1 MKRPHSHNYFMKAVS
16 LMPGGVNSPVRAFKA
31 VGDDPIVVTRAKG
44 DRLYDAD
51 GNRYIDYCM
60 SWGPMVLGH
69 GNVRV
74 SNAIRKAVRGGTSF
88 GALCPYEIRLAELIV
103 QSYQS
108 IELVRMVSSGTE
120 AAMSAVRVARAYT
133 KRDKVVKFEGGYH
146 GHADQFL
153 IKAGSGL
160 TTLGA
165 PSSPGVPEAF
175 ASTTLTLPYND
186 LDALKKL
193 IAERWR
199 EIAALIVEP
208 VAGNMG
214 VVVPD
219 PGFLETLR
227 DLTTRHGII
236 LVFDEVITG
245 LRLSPSGAQGVF
257 GVIPDMTILGKIIGG
272 GMPVGAY
279 GGRKETMG
287 LVSPEGAVY
296 QAGTLSGNPVAMA
309 AGIATIK
316 EIQSNSE
323 FYKELGKKT
332 EHLVSGLKDAARLA
346 GRAVTI
352 NSIGSMFTP
361 FFTDRP
367 VKDLT
372 TAMASD
378 TKLYAGFFH
387 RMFERGVYLPPS
399 QFEAH
404 FMSIAHSSHD
414 IDRTIKHAYEAFKKV

>member
-1 MKRPHSHNYFMKAVS
+1 MRRPHSHNYFMKAVS

-60 SWGPMVLGH
+60 SWGPMILGH
-69 GNVRV
+69 GNIKVL
-74 SNAIRKAVRGGTSF
+74 NAIRKAVRGGTSF
-88 GALCPYEIRLAELIV
+88 GTLCPYEVRLAELIAHA
-103 QSYQS
+103 YRS

-120 AAMSAVRVARAYT
+120 ATMSAVRVARAYT
-133 KRDKVVKFEGGYH
+133 KRDRIVKFEGGYH
-146 GHADQFL
+146 GHSDQFL

-160 TTLGA
+160 ATLGT

-175 ASTTLTLPYND
+175 ASLTLTLPYND
-186 LDALKKL
+186 PDTLQRL
-193 IAERWR
+193 ISERWR
-199 EIAALIVEP
+199 EIAAVIVEP

-214 VVVPD
+214 VVPPV

-227 DLTTRHGII
+227 ESTARHGIVLI
-236 LVFDEVITG
+236 FDEVITG
-245 LRLSPSGAQGVF
+245 LRLSLSGAQGVF
-257 GVIPDMTILGKIIGG
+257 RISPDMTTLGKIIGG

-279 GGRKETMG
+279 GGKKEIMDM
-287 LVSPEGAVY
+287 VSPEGAVY

-316 EIQSNSE
+316 EINSGPE
-323 FYKELGKKT
+323 FYKDLEKKT
-332 EHLVSGLKDAARLA
+332 SHLVSGLKDAARLTGKA
-346 GRAVTI
+346 ITI

-361 FFTDRP
+361 FFTDGA
-367 VKDLT
+367 VCDLAS
-372 TAMASD
+372 AMRSD
-378 TKLYAGFFH
+378 TKLYAGFFR
-387 RMFERGVYLPPS
+387 RMFEKGVYMPPS

-404 FMSIAHSSHD
+404 FMSIAHSAHD
-414 IDRTIKHAYEAFKKV
+414 IDRTIKYAYEALREL